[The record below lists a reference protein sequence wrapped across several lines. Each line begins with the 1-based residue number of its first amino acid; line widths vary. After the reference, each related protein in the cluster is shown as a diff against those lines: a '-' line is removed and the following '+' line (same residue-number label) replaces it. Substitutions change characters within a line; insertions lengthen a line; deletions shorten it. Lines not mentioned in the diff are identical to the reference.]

1 MSKMTE
7 YQKEYLRMAA
17 FLHMMGFQQS
27 KNDLTEFW
35 KPFSLDV
42 KAQVVDQDKDETFHL
57 DGTINIHL
65 YGEYIRYSYQYF
77 AAVETG
83 RLLQTSS
90 DFKSDFTFDTLLK
103 SLSDIFDRIYGSPEY
118 EFYNA
123 PYYDPSTI
131 MHVTAFK
138 LFGDKVIEER
148 KIDPDISAK
157 FV

>member
-7 YQKEYLRMAA
+7 YQKEYLRIAA

-65 YGEYIRYSYQYF
+65 YGEYIRYSYQNF
-77 AAVETG
+77 ASVETG

-90 DFKSDFTFDTLLK
+90 DFKSEFTFDALLK
-103 SLSDIFDRIYGSPEY
+103 NLTDIFDRIYGSPEY
-118 EFYNA
+118 EFYKA

-131 MHVTAFK
+131 MRVTAFK
-138 LFGDKVIEER
+138 LFGKNTILESKLNEG
-148 KIDPDISAK
+148 PM

>member
-7 YQKEYLRMAA
+7 YQKEYLRIAA

-65 YGEYIRYSYQYF
+65 YGEYIRYSYQSF
-77 AAVETG
+77 AAIETG

-90 DFKSDFTFDTLLK
+90 DFKSDFTFDALMNDLTH
-103 SLSDIFDRIYGSPEY
+103 IFNQIYGSPEY

-131 MHVTAFK
+131 MRVTAFK
-138 LFGDKVIEER
+138 LFGKNTILESKLNDGLM
-148 KIDPDISAK
+148 

>member
-7 YQKEYLRMAA
+7 YQKEYLRIAA

-42 KAQVVDQDKDETFHL
+42 KAQVIDQDEDETFHL

-65 YGEYIRYSYQYF
+65 YGEYIRYSYKSF
-77 AAVETG
+77 ASVESG
-83 RLLQTSS
+83 RLIIIPS
-90 DFKSDFTFDTLLK
+90 DFRSDFTFDALLK
-103 SLSDIFDRIYGSPEY
+103 NLAGIFDRIYGSPEY
-118 EFYNA
+118 EFYKA

-131 MHVTAFK
+131 MRVTTFK
-138 LFGDKVIEER
+138 LFGKNTILESKLNDG
-148 KIDPDISAK
+148 PM

>member
-7 YQKEYLRMAA
+7 YQKEYLRIAA

-65 YGEYIRYSYQYF
+65 YGEYIRYSYQNF
-77 AAVETG
+77 AAIETG
-83 RLLQTSS
+83 QLLQTSS
-90 DFKSDFTFDTLLK
+90 DFKSDFTFDALMNKLMR
-103 SLSDIFDRIYGSPEY
+103 IFSQIYGSPEY

-131 MHVTAFK
+131 MRVTAFK
-138 LFGDKVIEER
+138 LFGQNTVLESKLNEG
-148 KIDPDISAK
+148 PM

>member
-65 YGEYIRYSYQYF
+65 YGEYIRYSYQNF
-77 AAVETG
+77 AAIETG

-90 DFKSDFTFDTLLK
+90 DFKSDFTFDALMNDLTH
-103 SLSDIFDRIYGSPEY
+103 IFSQIYGSPEY

-131 MHVTAFK
+131 MRVTAFK
-138 LFGDKVIEER
+138 LFGKNTVLESKLNEG
-148 KIDPDISAK
+148 PM

>member
-42 KAQVVDQDKDETFHL
+42 KAQVIDQDEDETFHL

-65 YGEYIRYSYQYF
+65 YGEYIRYSYQSF
-77 AAVETG
+77 AAIETG

-90 DFKSDFTFDTLLK
+90 DFKSDFTFDALMNDLTH
-103 SLSDIFDRIYGSPEY
+103 IFSQIYGSPEY
-118 EFYNA
+118 EFYTA

-131 MHVTAFK
+131 MRVTAFK
-138 LFGDKVIEER
+138 IFGKNTVLESKLNEG
-148 KIDPDISAK
+148 PM

>member
-65 YGEYIRYSYQYF
+65 YGEYIRYSYQNF
-77 AAVETG
+77 AAIETG

-90 DFKSDFTFDTLLK
+90 DFKSDFTFDALMNKLMR
-103 SLSDIFDRIYGSPEY
+103 IFSQIYGSPEY

-131 MHVTAFK
+131 MRVTAFK
-138 LFGDKVIEER
+138 LFGQNTVLESKLNEG
-148 KIDPDISAK
+148 PM

>member
-7 YQKEYLRMAA
+7 YQKEYLRIAA

-35 KPFSLDV
+35 KPFRLAV

-65 YGEYIRYSYQYF
+65 YGEQIRYSYQSF
-77 AAVETG
+77 AAIETG

-90 DFKSDFTFDTLLK
+90 DFKSDFTFDALINDLAH
-103 SLSDIFDRIYGSPEY
+103 IFSQIYGSPEY

-131 MHVTAFK
+131 MRVTAFK
-138 LFGDKVIEER
+138 LFGKNTVLESKLNEGLM
-148 KIDPDISAK
+148 